1 VTGHPPDSD
10 DAAARLVERVLS
22 DAAFRARFRR
32 DPAGAADEAGLDPIT
47 ATAVHPALETLD
59 LRESKS
65 SLAGALMAAAVEGLA
80 LYEVVDHGGLGPASA
95 EAAVGARPAG
105 DLAVLHDPNI
115 HLDASGAADLR
126 AGRID
131 PRIVAILEQV
141 SKRHQIGV
149 SALLSDHAART
160 TTGSLSN
167 HHFGRAVDIATVD
180 GRPVSPSNE
189 AARKLA
195 AALLRL
201 DPRLRPTELGSPW
214 DLHDPV
220 AFTDGA
226 HQNHIHVAFD
236 DPIEPGRAP
245 PKPTAVG
252 ADASDDT
259 AGPDSDDSG
268 DSDDSHSDDA
278 DDLDT
283 PDSDDSDD
291 VDAPDDD
298 ADDDE
303 ESDDDDEDAD
313 EEDSGGEDENEPD
326 EDEADESGPDFD
338 DLTDDER
345 QPGDGLDASE
355 DDGADGASADGGD
368 TDDIGDDGDDGASPD
383 GGDTDDIDDDG
394 DGDGATEG
402 GGEVDLGDVDAVYPG
417 DPAPPEQ
424 VAAWMAAQAQ
434 RRGLPA
440 ELPVM
445 AALVESGMRN
455 LPGGDADSVGFFQ
468 MRTSIWDR
476 GDYAGYAR
484 QPQLQL
490 DWFLDHAEEVRRQR
504 IARGLPVR
512 DPHHYGEW
520 IADVERPAEQ
530 YRDRYQLRLAEA
542 HELLSRFHAPA
553 SARANEAQVLPV
565 IRPDQ
570 VTRRPR

>member
-1 VTGHPPDSD
+1 MTGQPPGSD
-10 DAAARLVERVLS
+10 EAAARLVERVLS
-22 DAAFRARFRR
+22 DPAFRARFRR
-32 DPAGAADEAGLDPIT
+32 DPAGAAGEAGLDPAT

-80 LYEVVDHGGLGPASA
+80 LYEVVDHGGLGADSA
-95 EAAVGARPAG
+95 EAAVGAGPAG

-115 HLDASGAADLR
+115 DLDASGVADLR

-131 PRIVAILEQV
+131 PRIIAVLEQV

-149 SALLSDHAART
+149 SALLSDHGART
-160 TTGSLSN
+160 VNGSLSN

-180 GRPVSPSNE
+180 GRPVSPGNE
-189 AARKLA
+189 AARELA
-195 AALLRL
+195 ATLLRL
-201 DPRLRPTELGSPW
+201 DPRIRPTELGSPW
-214 DLHDPV
+214 DLDDPV
-220 AFTDGA
+220 AFTDGD

-245 PKPTAVG
+245 PTPAAIG
-252 ADASDDT
+252 ADASDDPDDS
-259 AGPDSDDSG
+259 GDSDSDDSG
-268 DSDDSHSDDA
+268 DA
-278 DDLDT
+278 
-283 PDSDDSDD
+283 
-291 VDAPDDD
+291 DAPDDD
-298 ADDDE
+298 ADDAE
-303 ESDDDDEDAD
+303 ESDDADEDAD
-313 EEDSGGEDENEPD
+313 EEDDEEDEEDSDGEDEDEPD
-326 EDEADESGPDFD
+326 EVGPDFD

-355 DDGADGASADGGD
+355 DDGDDGASAN
-368 TDDIGDDGDDGASPD
+368 
-383 GGDTDDIDDDG
+383 
-394 DGDGATEG
+394 G
-402 GGEVDLGDVDAVYPG
+402 GGEADLGDVDAVYPG
-417 DPAPPEQ
+417 DLAPPEQ
-424 VAAWMAAQAQ
+424 VAAWMAAEGQ

-468 MRTSIWDR
+468 MRTSIWNR
-476 GDYAGYAR
+476 GDYAGYDQ

-504 IARGLPVR
+504 MAQGLPVR
-512 DPHHYGEW
+512 DPNHYGEW

-530 YRDRYQLRLAEA
+530 YRGRYQLRLAEA
-542 HELLSRFHAPA
+542 RELLSRSRAPA
-553 SARANEAQVLPV
+553 APRANDAQVLPV